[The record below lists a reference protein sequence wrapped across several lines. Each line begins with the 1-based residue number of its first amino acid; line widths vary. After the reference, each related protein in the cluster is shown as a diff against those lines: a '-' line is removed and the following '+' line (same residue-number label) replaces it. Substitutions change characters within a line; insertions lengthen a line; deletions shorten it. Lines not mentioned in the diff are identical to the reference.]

1 MKKIISIINLVSL
14 LICFGSINI
23 VKADV
28 IDNNEVNMNLS
39 DYYKYKDKNK
49 VKKNIVDIRKSD
61 VFIKESQ
68 YNNNTTLNDDTLNYS
83 AIKEKIYESLLNIE
97 SIIDISEL
105 CKDIHYNDVE
115 NILSIYFDT
124 IYEKPDIFYAPNNV
138 SISYSYDRNTG
149 KLVICQLKIQYQYD
163 NSEIQEMTN
172 AFNNKVNYIMEEYLS
187 NSSDELTL
195 EYIINDYLLDN
206 VTYDY
211 DNYLKDTIPDI
222 SHTAY
227 GALVNGVA
235 VCDGYAKSV
244 KLLANMLGIESG
256 VITSDEMNHAWNY
269 IKINGKYYNLDV
281 TFNDPVPETNK
292 RRYTYFNKSNE
303 EMSTSHTWDKS
314 QYPECNDESFKFLRN
329 FNSNNISRVNNRIYY
344 LASNRNDIYSMDLLG
359 SNNKLEL
366 QGVYPRYMVG
376 YNNTLNFSDG
386 YQVKSYNIKTKVLK
400 TIYTSE
406 YSINGLYMTDNILN
420 IDSIKSD
427 KISLK
432 INEDFN
438 NDSSVDIED
447 LSALALRYGISK
459 GSDSWKYKYDL
470 NLDNI
475 IDIFDITM
483 IAKKL

>member
-1 MKKIISIINLVSL
+1 MKRIISIINLVCL

-28 IDNNEVNMNLS
+28 KNNNGVNMNLS

-49 VKKNIVDIRKSD
+49 VEKNIVDIRKSD

-115 NILSIYFDT
+115 NILSNYFDT

-211 DNYLKDTIPDI
+211 DNYQSNTIPDI

-235 VCDGYAKSV
+235 VCDGYAKAV
-244 KLLANMLGIESG
+244 KLLANKLGIESG
-256 VITSDEMNHAWNY
+256 IITSDEMNHAWNY
-269 IKINGKYYNLDV
+269 IKINGNYYNIDV

-303 EMSTSHTWDKS
+303 EMSTSHTWNKS

-329 FNSNNISRVNNRIYY
+329 YNNNDLSRVNDKLYY
-344 LASNRNDIYSMDLLG
+344 LSSNSNDIYSMDLLG
-359 SNNKLEL
+359 RNSKLEL
-366 QGVYPRYMVG
+366 QGIYPRYMVG
-376 YNNTLNFSDG
+376 YNNTLNFLDG
-386 YQVKSYNIKTKVLK
+386 YEVKSYNIKSKELK

-406 YSINGLYMTDNILN
+406 SRINGLYITDNILN
-420 IDSIKSD
+420 IDSTKID

-438 NDSSVDIED
+438 NDSIIDIED

-459 GSDSWKYKYDL
+459 ESDNWKHKYDL